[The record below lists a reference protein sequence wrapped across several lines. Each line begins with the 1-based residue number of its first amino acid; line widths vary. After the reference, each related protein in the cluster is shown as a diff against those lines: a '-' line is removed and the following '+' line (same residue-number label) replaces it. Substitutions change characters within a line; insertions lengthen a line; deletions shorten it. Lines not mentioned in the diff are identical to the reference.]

1 LRPFEEFPV
10 PQVVAGFEPNDVLY
24 GLYLIVKQIA
34 NGEHKVENAYPR
46 VVHYEGNVK
55 AQALMRRTFDV
66 VDLEWRGFPV
76 IPQSGYA
83 IKHAF
88 ASYDAQ
94 LRYSLDFTSRQVKTG
109 CICNLVLQGL
119 RVPTDCK
126 LFAKVCAPH
135 KAVGPCMV
143 SGEGACNIWYKNR

>member
-1 LRPFEEFPV
+1 
-10 PQVVAGFEPNDVLY
+10 
-24 GLYLIVKQIA
+24 
-34 NGEHKVENAYPR
+34 
-46 VVHYEGNVK
+46 
-55 AQALMRRTFDV
+55 MRRTFDV

-94 LRYSLDFTSRQVKTG
+94 LRYSLDFTSREVKTG

>member
-1 LRPFEEFPV
+1 
-10 PQVVAGFEPNDVLY
+10 
-24 GLYLIVKQIA
+24 
-34 NGEHKVENAYPR
+34 VENAYPR

-55 AQALMRRTFDV
+55 AQLLMQRTFDV

-83 IKHAF
+83 IKPDFNMH
-88 ASYDAQ
+88 DAQ
-94 LRYSLDFTSRQVKTG
+94 LRYSLDFTSKEVKTG

-119 RVPTDCK
+119 KVPTDCN
-126 LFAKVCAPH
+126 LFATVCVPY

-143 SGEGACNIWYKNR
+143 SGEGACNIWYKSR